1 MKKIVSILVFLCF
14 LLPVRGQ
21 VIPTEKRVDWQQL
34 VRDDTYKEPDREVSI
49 MDFGGVADGKT
60 DNSEA
65 LQKAMAFFANEAGTV
80 FFPSGTY
87 LFRHTLSLPDSI
99 QIRGAGPDAT
109 VLKFDLEGQP
119 ESCIRIAGKAENTFV
134 SISGGLVRGSR
145 VLISDSAF
153 LFSAGDWIELVED
166 NGSWNTVPIDWDRT
180 SVGQIILLKKVS
192 GDTLVF
198 EFPLRI
204 SFQKLL
210 HPRIRLVSPVKNVS
224 VSCLKLVRIDQPDTG
239 GGYNIFFDYAVH
251 SRVTGVESDTSSGSH
266 VYISRS
272 AGIRIAGCYFH
283 HAFVYDGVST
293 HGYGVT
299 LAHHTGECL
308 VENNIFAHLRH
319 ALMVKTGANGNVIA
333 YNYSLDPFRSEQ
345 ISDLSGDIS
354 LHGHYPFANLF
365 EGNIVQN
372 IIIDHYWGPSGPWN
386 TFFRNRAELWGIL
399 MTKSDTTQTSYQ
411 NFVGNECTDNSLF
424 HGQFV
429 LTGNNHFVYCN
440 NILGK
445 IIPSG
450 TDTLPDSSYYLS
462 KKPTFWDADEPW
474 PDVGLPNNLGTGII
488 PAKQRFENG
497 GLLTVCPGSVTKVR
511 KYFSQGAAWQIGPN
525 PVRYDLNI
533 SAPVGEWAGSF
544 VVRIFDLRGR
554 LLLDKVSRRKSTV
567 IQMGNNFYSGIYFLE
582 ISTGKG
588 RVLKKIILEK

>member
-1 MKKIVSILVFLCF
+1 MKKIVSILVFLFF

-21 VIPTEKRVDWQQL
+21 VIPADRRVDWL
-34 VRDDTYKEPDREVSI
+34 EVVRDNPYKNPDKEVSI

-65 LQKAMAFFANEAGTV
+65 LQKAMAFFAKGAGTV
-80 FFPSGTY
+80 IFPAGTY

-99 QIRGAGPDAT
+99 QIRGAGSDAT

-119 ESCIRIAGKAENTFV
+119 ESCIRIAGKAADTFV
-134 SISGGLVRGSR
+134 TVSGGLARGSR
-145 VLISDSAF
+145 MLISDSAF

-166 NGSWNTVPIDWDRT
+166 NGSWNTVPVDWAKT
-180 SVGQIILLKKVS
+180 SVGQMIRVKKIS
-192 GDTLVF
+192 GDTLAF

-204 SFQKLL
+204 TFQKSL
-210 HPRIRLVSPVKNVS
+210 HPRIRLVTPVKNVS
-224 VSCLKLVRIDQPDTG
+224 VSCLKLVRTDRPGTG
-239 GGYNIFFDYAVH
+239 GGYNLFFDYAVH

-272 AGIRIAGCYFH
+272 AGIRITGCYFH
-283 HAFVYDGVST
+283 HAFAYDGVST

-299 LAHHTGECL
+299 LAHHSGECL

-333 YNYSLDPFRSEQ
+333 YNYSRDPFRSEQ

-354 LHGHYPFANLF
+354 LHGHFAFANLF

-429 LTGNNHFVYCN
+429 LTGYNHFVFGN
-440 NILGK
+440 NILGN

-450 TDTLPDSSYYLS
+450 TDTLPDSSCYLAG
-462 KKPTFWDADEPW
+462 KPAFWDADEPW
-474 PDVGLPNNLGTGII
+474 PDIGLPNRLGTGVI

-497 GLLTVCPGSVTKVR
+497 ELLTVCPEAVTEVK
-511 KYFSQGAAWQIGPN
+511 KYFSGEAAWQIFPN
-525 PVRYDLNI
+525 PVRRDLNI
-533 SAPVGEWAGSF
+533 SAPAGEWTGSF
-544 VVRIFDLRGR
+544 VVRVFDLRGR
-554 LLLDKVSRRKSTV
+554 MLLDKVSRQQNLV
-567 IQMGNNFYSGIYFLE
+567 IQLNNNFNSGIYLLE
-582 ISTGKG
+582 ISTEKSL
-588 RVLKKIILEK
+588 VLKKIILVK